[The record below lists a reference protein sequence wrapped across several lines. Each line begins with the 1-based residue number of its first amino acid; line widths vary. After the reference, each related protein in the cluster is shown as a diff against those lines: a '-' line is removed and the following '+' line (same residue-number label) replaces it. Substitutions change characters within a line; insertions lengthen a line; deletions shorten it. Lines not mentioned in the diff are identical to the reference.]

1 VYEFFSKVLAP
12 VNTTPALNGKALDKN
27 KTEIGTP
34 DLQILQ
40 G

>member
-1 VYEFFSKVLAP
+1 MIFFSEVLAP
-12 VNTTPALNGKALDKN
+12 VNTTPALNVKALDKN
-27 KTEIGTP
+27 KAEIRTP